1 MDDLPG
7 AVLSTVDRRCPQ
19 RHLLQLAVD
28 VTCEPLELDGETERL
43 AEPGD
48 EVLRIPGLVVERFGR
63 SSQELAHPLDT
74 DLVTAD
80 SAHERDVVGIR
91 PQFEVRPRVTARVLP
106 EGTMAALEKL
116 GSLRI
121 LSTRCKVHRISS
133 AEQAVVS
140 WIRNRWQ
147 PTATVP
153 EHMVRRGSIQ

>member
-1 MDDLPG
+1 
-7 AVLSTVDRRCPQ
+7 
-19 RHLLQLAVD
+19 
-28 VTCEPLELDGETERL
+28 
-43 AEPGD
+43 
-48 EVLRIPGLVVERFGR
+48 
-63 SSQELAHPLDT
+63 
-74 DLVTAD
+74 
-80 SAHERDVVGIR
+80 
-91 PQFEVRPRVTARVLP
+91 VLP